1 MIIGVL
7 EIEIFI
13 PYSTSIK
20 EKRYIV
26 KSIKDKVK
34 SKYNVS
40 IAELDYHDAW
50 QRSKIGFACLSN
62 SVSYINSYLMD
73 LLKFL
78 QEDKR
83 FEITIYKINWF

>member
-13 PYSTSIK
+13 PYSNSIK

-40 IAELDYHDAW
+40 IAELDYYDAW

-62 SVSYINSYLMD
+62 STSYINNYLMD
-73 LLKFL
+73 LLRFL
-78 QEDKR
+78 EEDKR
-83 FEITIYKINWF
+83 FEITLYKINWF

>member
-78 QEDKR
+78 QQDKR

>member
-7 EIEIFI
+7 EVEIFI

-20 EKRYIV
+20 EKRFIV

-34 SKYNVS
+34 SRFNVS
-40 IAELDYHDAW
+40 IAELDYHDIW
-50 QRSKIGFACLSN
+50 QRSKIGFACLGN
-62 SVSYINSYLMD
+62 SVNYINGQLIE

-78 QEDKR
+78 EEDKR
-83 FEITIYKINWF
+83 FEITTHKISWL

>member
-40 IAELDYHDAW
+40 IAELDYQDAW